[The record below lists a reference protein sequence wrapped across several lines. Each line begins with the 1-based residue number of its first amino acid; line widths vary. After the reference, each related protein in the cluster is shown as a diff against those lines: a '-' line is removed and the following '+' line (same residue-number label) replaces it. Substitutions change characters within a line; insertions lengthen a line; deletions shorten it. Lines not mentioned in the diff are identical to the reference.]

1 MKMRFDRQWIFLTL
15 LIPWVAHAEE
25 TPNSFNLPL
34 IADISSHAIEIH
46 ASFSGTELLLYG
58 ARNTAGDLIILV
70 RGPLADIR
78 LRRKEKIAGMWMNVE
93 SRRFSN
99 LPLYYALTSTKP
111 VNKLLNAAERRHLG
125 IGSTT
130 VIATAAGGEGNFN
143 QPLEQQLNQ
152 RGWYISA
159 APIRYFAETLF
170 KTTIP
175 FPDSLA
181 RGSYTAE
188 VYLVREG
195 TILSSQTIPL
205 SAFKTGIDAWIFDM
219 AHERPW
225 LYGLAAV
232 FLAIASGW
240 FAHRIMGSPRR

>member
-1 MKMRFDRQWIFLTL
+1 
-15 LIPWVAHAEE
+15 
-25 TPNSFNLPL
+25 
-34 IADISSHAIEIH
+34 
-46 ASFSGTELLLYG
+46 
-58 ARNTAGDLIILV
+58 
-70 RGPLADIR
+70 
-78 LRRKEKIAGMWMNVE
+78 MNVE

-99 LPLYYALTSTKP
+99 LPLYYALASTAP
-111 VNKLLNAAERRHLG
+111 VNKLLNASERRHLG

-143 QPLEQQLNQ
+143 LPLEQQLNQ
-152 RGWYISA
+152 RGWYVAA

-195 TILSSQTIPL
+195 AILSSQTIPL

-232 FLAIASGW
+232 FLAIVTGW
-240 FAHRIMGSPRR
+240 FAHRVMGSPRH